1 MLLATLWT
9 ARSWSGENSSQ
20 ASKVSTQLS
29 FRVAGARSTGMGVL
43 SQTTHDLALDE
54 GPWDVATRRIESEL
68 DESRAEKEG
77 KIGRENDSV

>member
-9 ARSWSGENSSQ
+9 ARSWSEENSSQ